1 MSRHVQTDT
10 PHQSQNSSRGLK
22 PVLSQKTDRERE
34 REVGVVRMLEVM
46 ELDPGLAVYVVC
58 LIYLVI
64 GYISGD
70 IVLGIGALI
79 GLFVLKLWTL

>member
-1 MSRHVQTDT
+1 MVKR
-10 PHQSQNSSRGLK
+10 NEGAG
-22 PVLSQKTDRERE
+22 
-34 REVGVVRMLEVM
+34 EVKALEVM

-70 IVLGIGALI
+70 IVLGIGALV

>member
-1 MSRHVQTDT
+1 MQTDT
-10 PHQSQNSSRGLK
+10 PHHSQNSSRGLK

-46 ELDPGLAVYVVC
+46 EVDPGLAVYVVC

-70 IVLGIGALI
+70 IVLGIGALV

>member
-1 MSRHVQTDT
+1 MQTDT

-70 IVLGIGALI
+70 IVLGIGALV

>member
-1 MSRHVQTDT
+1 
-10 PHQSQNSSRGLK
+10 
-22 PVLSQKTDRERE
+22 
-34 REVGVVRMLEVM
+34 MLEVM